1 MQGGG
6 QSGAALAR
14 LEIPRNLPGS
24 EDKVQVLYLRIDRGV
39 PMRLPGLPSFPKN
52 CGLEVSA
59 WLRLVRRETRPSSP
73 VIGLASDTCIAAFV
87 RSIVIFERPEAIHES

>member
-1 MQGGG
+1 MQRGE

-14 LEIPRNLPGS
+14 LEIPRNLSGS
-24 EDKVQVLYLRIDRGV
+24 KDQVQILYLRSDRGI
-39 PMRLPGLPSFPKN
+39 PIRLPGLPSFPKN

-73 VIGLASDTCIAAFV
+73 VIGLASDTCIATLV
-87 RSIVIFERPEAIHES
+87 RSIVIFDRPEAIRQS